1 LLLLEKRNTSAPLS
15 HFNFYLLHLVFISFH
30 FISLSLHRPHDL
42 LNLDT
47 VLTSLHTLSVFTLLT
62 VTLRMPLS
70 SSPSSYV
77 RLPTSDTLPAE
88 AEAEEEDSEA
98 PSMDS
103 KDRVSLPSPEPQ
115 VTLFQWVVFSWIGPL
130 IALGK
135 SKKLGFRDVWK
146 LPFEMSSE
154 GIRVTSPGKR
164 FSLSLSL
171 SLSPYRNRAK
181 GTDESYGV

>member
-1 LLLLEKRNTSAPLS
+1 MRIRDDQALSSLLLIEKRTSSAPLS
-15 HFNFYLLHLVFISFH
+15 HFNFYLLHLIFTSFH
-30 FISLSLHRPHDL
+30 FISLSLHRPHHL
-42 LNLDT
+42 FNLDT
-47 VLTSLHTLSVFTLLT
+47 TLTSIHTLSVFTLLT

-77 RLPTSDTLPAE
+77 RLPTSDTSSPEEVAE
-88 AEAEEEDSEA
+88 GQEEEEEEEEA
-98 PSMDS
+98 PSMVVDS

-135 SKKLGFRDVWK
+135 TKKLGYRDVWK

-164 FSLSLSL
+164 
-171 SLSPYRNRAK
+171 
-181 GTDESYGV
+181 

>member
-88 AEAEEEDSEA
+88 AEEADSEA

-135 SKKLGFRDVWK
+135 SKKLGYRDVWK

-164 FSLSLSL
+164 LVFPLSLSL
-171 SLSPYRNRAK
+171 SKSCD
-181 GTDESYGV
+181 GTDEEYEM